1 LQQKDG
7 DKMRRYFS
15 NGSKTIG
22 PKDINKN
29 GQIESWEK
37 ARAKGMAKGMGKEY
51 VDRAEAKKGGSMY
64 HTTKDGRKAR
74 KGLYYYMNRAK
85 KLGKSR
91 SGKGTVSDK
100 ALKASA
106 KTAKK

>member
-1 LQQKDG
+1 
-7 DKMRRYFS
+7 MRRYFS
-15 NGSKTIG
+15 KGSKNVIG

-74 KGLYYYMNRAK
+74 KGLWYNIMMKRKRGAK
-85 KLGKSR
+85 MRKKGEKGAPTAAAIKKSQGK
-91 SGKGTVSDK
+91 
-100 ALKASA
+100 
-106 KTAKK
+106 

>member
-15 NGSKTIG
+15 NGSIG

-37 ARAKGMAKGMGKEY
+37 LEPKEWLKVWGKN
-51 VDRAEAKKGGSMY
+51 M
-64 HTTKDGRKAR
+64 
-74 KGLYYYMNRAK
+74 
-85 KLGKSR
+85 
-91 SGKGTVSDK
+91 
-100 ALKASA
+100 
-106 KTAKK
+106 